1 MNDAPNDA
9 PIAGPNDPVPAPP
22 IRDPVQIDANIV
34 AAAAWEFFESRESLW
49 SAAAKQFIQ
58 KRALRNKSSL
68 FYSFTN
74 FSSPKII

>member
-34 AAAAWEFFESRESLW
+34 AAAAAAGQFLVCRNLACFYLFTVSRLRFF
-49 SAAAKQFIQ
+49 F
-58 KRALRNKSSL
+58 
-68 FYSFTN
+68 
-74 FSSPKII
+74 